1 MTEKKFTLDFDDP
14 RAVWIDDNIANKS
27 YTVINY
33 TLKKKNIQEIVDCLN
48 ELHEENEQLKNENQK
63 LDEKICSLTMD
74 LIKTKSY
81 EQLEKELNRIKN
93 ENEQLKEQN
102 QRLSEQKHIY
112 KQDWKHL
119 CIDKELL
126 DSENEGL
133 KEDNA
138 ILKHALSRIIC
149 EFDEHIAKNSEVRDL
164 IK

>member
-1 MTEKKFTLDFDDP
+1 MCDEPYMIIGLGNAYDFVIKNVNEPETYGTFQGDRKSIKKF
-14 RAVWIDDNIANKS
+14 VEKVNS
-27 YTVINY
+27 
-33 TLKKKNIQEIVDCLN
+33 IVK
-48 ELHEENEQLKNENQK
+48 ENEQLKSENQ
-63 LDEKICSLTMD
+63 
-74 LIKTKSY
+74 
-81 EQLEKELNRIKN
+81 RV
-93 ENEQLKEQN
+93 
-102 QRLSEQKHIY
+102 SEQKHIY

-126 DSENEGL
+126 DSENEKL